1 MINLS
6 FTFRSLEYTAVSFIP
21 ELTAMLFSVWHDKS
35 GPIVVMSYFVY
46 GVGGILSP
54 LVAEPFLIKT
64 QSQTTRANLQNTS
77 TSGAGWQSNCS
88 NGTERAELMDNASTS
103 INCNATLKPDV
114 NYTNVH
120 FAYLIGALLA
130 ALTAMPFIIFYFKDS
145 QKEDEQNPETEKTAK
160 VSGKLR
166 IVVVALISI
175 AHFAGMAI
183 VDEYPI
189 FLTTFGMLQLDWS
202 QTKGS
207 SMTAVY
213 FAMYAVGNL
222 LEVFLLRYMSSRS
235 YVYLTYVL
243 VLGSIALFYVGV
255 HWTIS
260 LLQTI
265 PVALIG
271 IATSSIMPTLF
282 TWTQESVTPVS
293 GFVAS
298 VLYFS
303 GSVGGLLNPILLAF
317 LIESITPMWLIYLS
331 VVKALFC
338 FVICIIADLLIKNC

>member
-1 MINLS
+1 
-6 FTFRSLEYTAVSFIP
+6 
-21 ELTAMLFSVWHDKS
+21 MLFSVWNDKS
-35 GPIVVMSYFVY
+35 GQIVLMSHFVY
-46 GVGGILSP
+46 AVGGILSP

-64 QSQTTRANLQNTS
+64 QPQTTRANLQNTNI
-77 TSGAGWQSNCS
+77 SGAGWQSNCS
-88 NGTERAELMDNASTS
+88 GGTERDELMDNASTS
-103 INCNATLKPDV
+103 MNCNSTLTSDV
-114 NYTNVH
+114 KYTNVH

-145 QKEDEQNPETEKTAK
+145 KKEEEQNSQTEKPAK

-166 IVVVALISI
+166 IVVVALIAI

-183 VDEYPI
+183 VDEFPI

-207 SMTAVY
+207 SMTAIY

-222 LEVFLLRYMSSRS
+222 LGVFLLRYISSRS

-243 VLGSIALFYVGV
+243 VIGSIALFYVGV

-298 VLYFS
+298 ALFFS
-303 GSVGGLLNPILLAF
+303 GSIGSLLNPILLAF
-317 LIESITPMWLIYLS
+317 LIESVTPMWLIYLS

-338 FVICIIADLLIKNC
+338 FVICIIADMLIRNFNS